1 MKRGHSNV
9 YNISKLKP
17 LSTHPDRVMI
27 PIQGGASVSSVKEL
41 PPLALSKAEWLD
53 IGKRAGW
60 VE

>member
-1 MKRGHSNV
+1 V

-17 LSTHPDRVMI
+17 LSTNPDRVMI